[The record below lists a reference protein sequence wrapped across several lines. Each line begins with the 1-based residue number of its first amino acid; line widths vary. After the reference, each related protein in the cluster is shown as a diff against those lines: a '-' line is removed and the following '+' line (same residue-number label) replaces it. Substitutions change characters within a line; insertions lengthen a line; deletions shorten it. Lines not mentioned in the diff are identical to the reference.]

1 MFFNDLSFFLF
12 RFKFKN
18 FNPSLIAYATLIE
31 PSLCYGPIL
40 NNEFIVLI
48 GQWFS
53 KKEGEVERG
62 GVVIRDEY

>member
-18 FNPSLIAYATLIE
+18 FNPSLIAYATPIE
-31 PSLCYGPIL
+31 PSLCYGPVL

-53 KKEGEVERG
+53 NKEGEVEGG
-62 GVVIRDEY
+62 GVAIRDEY